1 MPTGEGGEVGK
12 KPICCSPLMDVP
24 GKFTRAEDLHKNLFK
39 WWLRW
44 TKIKLDLFKPWTK
57 SSQLP
62 QSPPVKD
69 LLIPISKLSSLGSK
83 YFCHPRDRD
92 PLPPMSHVCGREF
105 FYEHW
110 LRLFTKD
117 DFITFINQTHLHQL
131 IRISDR
137 LSAIRSYVAKITRNH
152 LSPWYRFFLWK
163 TIALIVRV

>member
-1 MPTGEGGEVGK
+1 MCLANLLGQKTYIKIYLNGDSDGQRSSWIFSNPERKAVNY
-12 KPICCSPLMDVP
+12 L
-24 GKFTRAEDLHKNLFK
+24 RAL
-39 WWLRW
+39 
-44 TKIKLDLFKPWTK
+44 
-57 SSQLP
+57 
-62 QSPPVKD
+62 PVKD